1 MACNSTPGSSRSRAS
16 VQPSCVKPAAALA
29 PWALTMRTAAGA
41 RSTALRMAG
50 DEGETEVAVG
60 MPKPPVEPMQEK
72 SNLPF
77 FLDPSTRRVLTFRR
91 LNHGEKGG
99 AVVVPTLSL
108 LLPLGAYGA
117 LTAVGVDGSKAG
129 AWVGVGYTLIGLI
142 AWVGSYFFRV
152 ATKNMTYAVQLKNY
166 EQAVIEKRF
175 SELEEEEVD
184 ALLDEVNEQ

>member
-1 MACNSTPGSSRSRAS
+1 MAFVGPLHTTSGNQQRQTHRSRAH
-16 VQPSCVKPAAALA
+16 VQRSCVKTAAALE
-29 PWALTMRTAAGA
+29 PWALAIRRAAVA

-50 DEGETEVAVG
+50 DEGETEVAMG
-60 MPKPPVEPMQEK
+60 MPKPPVEPIQEK

-77 FLDPSTRRVLTFRR
+77 YLDPSTR
-91 LNHGEKGG
+91 GG

>member
-1 MACNSTPGSSRSRAS
+1 MARHTALDTP
-16 VQPSCVKPAAALA
+16 
-29 PWALTMRTAAGA
+29 TTAASRTQGQA
-41 RSTALRMAG
+41 QPRTSTALRAG
-50 DEGETEVAVG
+50 GEEGAAAAG
-60 MPKPPVEPMQEK
+60 MPEPPVEPMPEK

-77 FLDPSTRRVLTFRR
+77 YLDPSTR
-91 LNHGEKGG
+91 GG

-117 LTAVGVDGSKAG
+117 LTAVGVDGGKAG

-175 SELEEEEVD
+175 SELEDEEVD

>member
-1 MACNSTPGSSRSRAS
+1 MACNSTPGSSRSRAN

-29 PWALTMRTAAGA
+29 PWALAIQTAAGA

-50 DEGETEVAVG
+50 DEGETEVSMG

-72 SNLPF
+72 SNVPF
-77 FLDPSTRRVLTFRR
+77 FLDPSTRRVL
-91 LNHGEKGG
+91 GG

-184 ALLDEVNEQ
+184 